1 MERGDTVESVISGNL
16 DFRLQHKVQEDLYAS
31 ENKQKNVSGRQSTVR
46 EKAKLWEF
54 PSEHDMASSHTSCAG
69 RQNPRQQHKFE
80 EVSLRS
86 GGRQNSSSGG
96 QQNEGQQ
103 HKFQEVPQ
111 QSESEHQQ
119 DSSSYGSNPYTALV
133 DCLRATWLTGKTRSM
148 PYRRT
153 QLEALA
159 CFLEEKRCEILHAVN
174 ADMRRSAFE
183 GEIAEVSLVMNE
195 VNNALNCLHD
205 WMADECV
212 NKNLATLFESAIIRK
227 DPYGVVLIVS
237 PFNFPFHLTL
247 IPLVGAIAAGN
258 CVIVKPS
265 EQSSCSEKLLAEVLP
280 TYLDPDTFAV
290 VTGGH
295 EQTARLLENK
305 FDYIFFTGSTNVG
318 KVVMS
323 AAAKH
328 LTPLTLELGGQNPCY
343 VDCCCNFQNAANR
356 IVWTKFVNAGQ
367 SCLAPNYVI
376 CTADT
381 QDRLIP
387 CLRHAI
393 RCFYGCNPQESP
405 DFARMIN
412 DKHFQRVRA
421 LLDCGRVA
429 IGGETDECDRYI
441 APTVLAD
448 VKEWEPVMQ
457 QEIFGPILPIFTV
470 AGLEEAIQYIN
481 CRDRPLLAYAYS
493 CNRQILHR
501 VLDCT
506 SSGCFSGNDGLMH
519 MTLVSLPFGGLGC
532 SGLGKYHG
540 RFSFDTFTHQRGCM
554 IRSMAFETVNSV
566 RYPPYTESKL
576 RILKFGTDVR
586 RWNPCT
592 LL

>member
-1 MERGDTVESVISGNL
+1 MSMGRLQDGDTVESVISGNL
-16 DFRLQHKVQEDLYAS
+16 DFRLQHKIQEDPYAS
-31 ENKQKNVSGRQSTVR
+31 ENKQKKVSGRQSSVR

-54 PSEHDMASSHTSCAG
+54 PSQHDTASSRTSCEG
-69 RQNPRQQHKFE
+69 RQNPRQQHKLE
-80 EVSLRS
+80 EVCLRS
-86 GGRQNSSSGG
+86 TGG

-103 HKFQEVPQ
+103 DKRQEVPQ

-119 DSSSYGSNPYTALV
+119 GSPSHDSNPYAALV
-133 DCLRATWLTGKTRSM
+133 HCLRATWLTGKTR
-148 PYRRT
+148 PLAYRKT
-153 QLEALA
+153 QLEGLGR
-159 CFLEEKRCEILHAVN
+159 FLEEKRCDILKAVN
-174 ADMRRSAFE
+174 VDMRRPPFE
-183 GEIAEVSLVMNE
+183 GEMPEVSLVMNE
-195 VNNALNCLHD
+195 VNNAYNCLHS
-205 WMADECV
+205 WMMDENV
-212 NKNLATLFESAIIRK
+212 HKNLATKLDSAFVRK
-227 DPYGVVLIVS
+227 DPFGVVLIIS
-237 PFNFPFHLTL
+237 AFNFPFHLTL

-258 CVIVKPS
+258 CVIIKPS
-265 EQSSCSEKLLAEVLP
+265 ELSSCSEKLMAEVLP
-280 TYLDPDTFAV
+280 AYLDPDTFAV

-295 EQTARLLENK
+295 EQTGRLLENQ
-305 FDYIFFTGSTNVG
+305 FDYIFYTGSSNVG
-318 KVVMS
+318 KIVMR

-343 VDCCCNFQNAANR
+343 VDGCCDFQNAANR
-356 IVWTKFVNAGQ
+356 IVWTKFLNAGQ

-393 RCFYGCNPQESP
+393 RCFYGAKPQESP

-412 DKHFQRVRA
+412 DKYFRRVRA

-470 AGLEEAIQYIN
+470 TGLEEAIQYIN
-481 CRDRPLLAYAYS
+481 CKDSPLLLYAFS
-493 CNRQILHR
+493 SNRQTLHR
-501 VLDCT
+501 ILDCT
-506 SSGCFSGNDGLMH
+506 SSGCFCGNDGLMN
-519 MTLVSLPFGGLGC
+519 MTLVDLPFGGIGY
-532 SGLGKYHG
+532 SGFGQYHGKY
-540 RFSFDTFTHQRGCM
+540 SFDTFTHQRSCLIRCM
-554 IRSMAFETVNSV
+554 GFESLNCV
-566 RYPPYTESKL
+566 RYPPYTERGL

-592 LL
+592 ML